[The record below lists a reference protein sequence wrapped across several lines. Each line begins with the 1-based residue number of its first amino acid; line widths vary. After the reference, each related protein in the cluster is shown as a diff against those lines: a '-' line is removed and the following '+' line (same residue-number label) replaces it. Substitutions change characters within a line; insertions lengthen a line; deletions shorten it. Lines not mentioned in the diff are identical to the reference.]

1 MQTRLPTNKIKLG
14 VTELSPPVPGR
25 VIDIPISLW
34 PEYQRLH
41 NLKVIG
47 KKDGAVLVLPLRKET
62 PESRKG
68 ESC

>member
-1 MQTRLPTNKIKLG
+1 MQTRIPTNKIKLG
-14 VTELSPPVPGR
+14 VTELPSPVPGR
-25 VIDIPISLW
+25 VIDIPICLW

-47 KKDGAVLVLPLRKET
+47 KKDGAILVLPLREET

>member
-1 MQTRLPTNKIKLG
+1 MPTRIPTNNIKLA
-14 VTELSPPVPGR
+14 VTELPSPVPGR

-34 PEYQRLH
+34 PEYQRFH

-47 KKDGAVLVLPLRKET
+47 KKNDVILVLPLLEET
-62 PESRKG
+62 HESRKV